1 MTPFLPKQSQ
11 NIMLNANSTGRKR
24 RWRVKM
30 TTRRLF
36 NIPNPMLS
44 FQQYVRYYHM
54 DIPDLSDDELQTELW
69 SLRPLL
75 YLLPPEKRWIRDRV
89 RELAK
94 EYGRR
99 HYAQKPRP
107 IKTAVE
113 SQNKILRKVD
123 L

>member
-1 MTPFLPKQSQ
+1 MIIRIVFDIPDP
-11 NIMLNANSTGRKR
+11 MNSYQQFIK
-24 RWRVKM
+24 
-30 TTRRLF
+30 F
-36 NIPNPMLS
+36 NH
-44 FQQYVRYYHM
+44 F
-54 DIPDLSDDELQTELW
+54 DIPDLTDEDLQTEFF
-69 SLRPLL
+69 SLRSLL
-75 YLLPPEKRWIRDRV
+75 YWLPPDKVWIKERV
-89 RELAK
+89 RELGK